1 MTEIKIELF
10 GRVQGVRFRQ
20 FVKETADSFGIFGYV
35 ANKSDGSVLV
45 IAQSDK
51 AKLEEF
57 MALLQKGSLLAKI
70 EGFSYNWRK
79 KTKDFSVFEIVVDKG
94 FILDQK
100 SSFIN
105 LGKQLLGIGKA
116 VPLHVTIIP
125 DGNRRWAKKHGLD
138 ELEGHKKAGAYENL
152 KLLLSEAEKIG
163 IKYFTLWGFSTEN
176 WSRSK
181 KEVDSLFELMNG
193 LLVKIEDDLIKDK
206 IRFRHLGRKDRLPK
220 ELVQV
225 IEKLEERTKDFSDF
239 NLQICLDYGGRD
251 EIVRALN
258 KAIKSGVSEVA
269 EENLGNYLDSAGIP
283 DPDLIIRTSGEKRLS
298 GFMPYQSVYSEFYF
312 TDIHFPDF
320 GPVQLREAVEEFSK
334 RKRRMGGN

>member
-1 MTEIKIELF
+1 MIEIKIELF

-20 FVKETADSFGIFGYV
+20 FVKDTADGLGIVGYV
-35 ANKSDGSVLV
+35 MNRADGSVLV
-45 IAQSDK
+45 VAQSERK
-51 AKLEEF
+51 VLEEF
-57 MALLQKGSLLAKI
+57 VALLQKGSLLAKI
-70 EGFSYNWRK
+70 EGLSYYWRK
-79 KTKDFSVFEIVVDKG
+79 KTKDFSGFEIIVDKG

-100 SSFIN
+100 SSFLN
-105 LGKQLLGIGKA
+105 LGKQLLGIGNS
-116 VPLHVTIIP
+116 VPLHVVVIP

-176 WSRSK
+176 WQRSK
-181 KEVDSLFELMNG
+181 KEVDSLFELMRS
-193 LLVKIEDDLIKDK
+193 LLLKIEEDLIKDK

-334 RKRRMGGN
+334 RKRRFGSS